1 MRSQRLLSML
11 LLLQVRQRMTAREL
25 AGELGVS
32 ERTVLRDVLALAEA
46 DIPVFAEQGRYGG
59 IVLLPGSRLDVNRLT
74 PSEVDA
80 LQLLGL
86 DPSQAAQLG
95 IDTAA
100 TRRKLA
106 TRPIPA
112 RTTIPLSELV
122 MIENRAWFA
131 TEVTG
136 ADPGALAKDLQAG
149 VRLRITYRRSA
160 HPKPTMITV
169 DPYGLLARAG
179 RWYLVADH
187 RGSPRLFALERLAH
201 WAVLDQSRRLR
212 TDVDLASVSRQ
223 LMDDLERGGPLLV
236 TALLDTERLDLARRV
251 LGTRLR
257 TTESVDD
264 HRTRITVTYDELEAV
279 RQLLQFA
286 EHLVIID
293 PPEAAARL
301 KALALL
307 TAAQYAGGPGQNSVP
322 GGSR

>member
-11 LLLQVRQRMTAREL
+11 LLLQIRHRMTAREL
-25 AGELGVS
+25 ADELGVS
-32 ERTVLRDVLALAEA
+32 ERTVLRDVMTLAEA

-59 IVLLPGSRLDVNRLT
+59 IVLLPGSRLDVNRLS
-74 PSEVDA
+74 PAEVDA

-95 IDTAA
+95 IDTTT

-106 TRPIPA
+106 TRPIAA

-122 MIENRAWFA
+122 MIDNRAWFA

-136 ADPGALAKDLQAG
+136 ADPATLAKSLQSG
-149 VRLRITYRRSA
+149 LRLRISYRRSA
-160 HPKPTMITV
+160 QPRPTMITV

-187 RGSPRLFALERLAH
+187 RGSPRLFALERLTRWTA
-201 WAVLDQSRRLR
+201 LDQPRRLR
-212 TDVDLASVSRQ
+212 PDADLGSVSRE
-223 LMDDLERGGPLLV
+223 LMDDLEQGGSIV
-236 TALLDTERLDLARRV
+236 ITALLDADRLDLARRV
-251 LGTRLR
+251 LGARLR
-257 TTESVDD
+257 TAEALD
-264 HRTRITVTYDELEAV
+264 HRQVKITVSYDELEAV

-286 EHLVIID
+286 EHLMIID
-293 PPEAAARL
+293 PPQAAARL
-301 KALALL
+301 KELALL
-307 TAAQYAGGPGQNSVP
+307 TAAQYAGSGQNSVP